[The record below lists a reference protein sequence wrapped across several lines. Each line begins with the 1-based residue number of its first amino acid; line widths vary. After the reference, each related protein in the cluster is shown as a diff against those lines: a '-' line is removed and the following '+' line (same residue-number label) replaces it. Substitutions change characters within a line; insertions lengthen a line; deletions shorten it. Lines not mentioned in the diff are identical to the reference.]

1 MLASTD
7 GVAVKS
13 FHIFKDDNFSPWRL
27 TREMLVTADAY
38 ASSGR
43 ECYHA
48 GTRATVPFMWESQP
62 GTPKHR
68 LHQTP
73 LPPLTP
79 PPSFFSISV
88 PTKKMTQS
96 RKSMFP
102 KFSFIRSRHSVR
114 LSTSLETPPSWSSSS
129 HSMKSSPITPLCDYY
144 YSRRR
149 NRFNW
154 VIDLHNPSRIG
165 VKRKIVR
172 WRCRCRCRRESAM
185 YSPQLPLA
193 RTRAAFSSGAEI
205 TELEESLLRM
215 IHDHNQSSLKLRD
228 FTEKAKKNAIRSAAL
243 VSELLVDKVNGE
255 VQDAFINE
263 KRIELELRALAETI
277 VRFGKQTDQWLAASH
292 AISTAVKEI
301 GDFEN
306 WMMTMDF
313 DCRSITAA
321 IRNIHET

>member
-1 MLASTD
+1 MYQHNLT
-7 GVAVKS
+7 
-13 FHIFKDDNFSPWRL
+13 FRFKRL
-27 TREMLVTADAY
+27 Y
-38 ASSGR
+38 
-43 ECYHA
+43 
-48 GTRATVPFMWESQP
+48 
-62 GTPKHR
+62 
-68 LHQTP
+68 
-73 LPPLTP
+73 
-79 PPSFFSISV
+79 
-88 PTKKMTQS
+88 
-96 RKSMFP
+96 
-102 KFSFIRSRHSVR
+102 
-114 LSTSLETPPSWSSSS
+114 
-129 HSMKSSPITPLCDYY
+129 
-144 YSRRR
+144 
-149 NRFNW
+149 RFNW
-154 VIDLHNPSRIG
+154 VIDFHNPNGPIEDL
-165 VKRKIVR
+165 VERKIV
-172 WRCRCRCRRESAM
+172 RCRCRRESAM

-228 FTEKAKKNAIRSAAL
+228 FTEKAKKNAIMSAAL